1 MQVLRLPH
9 PIDEDLSPG
18 TPAPLK
24 SASLRMTAF
33 YFAQDDSVWEGCGMR
48 TKGWE
53 ERLRELDEAGMAL
66 KVARR
71 VGVGVDGNGQGWL
84 RTVRRAVGIP
94 VAEAAG
100 RMGMVESALFRMEYA
115 EGRGA
120 IELQTLRRAAEALGC
135 ELVYGLAP
143 KEGTLRGMAAVIE
156 AGRAQ
161 ARVDAWARKLQRAKD
176 QRREAARKDWKKQER
191 ERQTRQWLEYW
202 EKTEM
207 DPMRLPPSVLRR
219 IPKPMKETPYW
230 KEAMR
235 KSIRKALRK
244 EGIRLR

>member
-1 MQVLRLPH
+1 
-9 PIDEDLSPG
+9 
-18 TPAPLK
+18 
-24 SASLRMTAF
+24 
-33 YFAQDDSVWEGCGMR
+33 MR

-115 EGRGA
+115 EGRGV
-120 IELQTLRRAAEALGC
+120 IELKTLRRAAEALGC

-143 KEGTLRGMAAVIE
+143 KAGTLAGMAAVIE

-161 ARVDAWARKLQRAKD
+161 ARVDAWARKLQD
-176 QRREAARKDWKKQER
+176 
-191 ERQTRQWLEYW
+191 
-202 EKTEM
+202 
-207 DPMRLPPSVLRR
+207 
-219 IPKPMKETPYW
+219 
-230 KEAMR
+230 R
-235 KSIRKALRK
+235 KSVV
-244 EGIRLR
+244 

>member
-1 MQVLRLPH
+1 M
-9 PIDEDLSPG
+9 
-18 TPAPLK
+18 
-24 SASLRMTAF
+24 RM
-33 YFAQDDSVWEGCGMR
+33 
-48 TKGWE
+48 KGWE
-53 ERLRELDEAGMAL
+53 ERVRELDEAGMAL

-71 VGVGVDGNGQGWL
+71 AAAGVEGGGQGSGPRNGEGWL

-100 RMGMVESALFRMEYA
+100 RIGVVESALFRMEYA

-135 ELVYGLAP
+135 ELVYGLAA
-143 KEGTLRGMAAVIE
+143 KEGTLAGMAAAIE
-156 AGRAQ
+156 AGRVQ
-161 ARVDAWARKLQRAKD
+161 KRVSAWARKLQKAKD

-191 ERQTRQWLEYW
+191 EREARQWLEYW

-207 DPMRLPPSVLRR
+207 DPMALPASVRRR
-219 IPKPMKETPYW
+219 IPKPMMETPYW
-230 KEAMR
+230 KEVMR
-235 KSIRKALRK
+235 KSIKAALRK